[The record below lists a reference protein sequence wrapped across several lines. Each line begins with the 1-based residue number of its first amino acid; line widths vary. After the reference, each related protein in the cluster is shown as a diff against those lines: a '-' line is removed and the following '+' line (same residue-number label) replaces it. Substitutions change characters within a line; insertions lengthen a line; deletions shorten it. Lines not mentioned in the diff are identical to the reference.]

1 MCPAYQVRK
10 VRSFFPE
17 GAPCTRVGLNYL
29 VGEAP
34 SFFKG
39 YAIDHDGGRMVYENA
54 TPDSW
59 PSALQHKE
67 GCYIR
72 GEVIQ
77 RRFHLTSDV
86 FRQVPIFYFCDDGYF
101 AASDSLFSLIDLR
114 KQLGLPCSVNEEAV
128 VARSWL
134 NGFTSQLL
142 STDTPISGVYSAPIG
157 NRLFVTPSFRGPHVE
172 IEHTT
177 APELLGD
184 ADEPHAEAVMRG
196 SERAARLL
204 STFASIPEV
213 PTRLALSGGMDSRV
227 CLAAAQRAD
236 CLGDLQITTN
246 TGWAED
252 YRVVTELV
260 DRFSL
265 EILNLHAENHRRPVQ
280 DPTSRWV
287 VFCAGVYDPLHTSSP
302 PDTDRPIFH
311 LGGQGAEVYKG
322 NLGWRPVD
330 AIPAP
335 DHAKNAMDRQT
346 RKGLEAVG
354 IDGDD
359 PVGSEWHY
367 LAYRNSIHSGRSIMN
382 SMISARPVLQR
393 DLAGLSRSERSDFA
407 RPKKGAPS
415 IVTDLLI
422 ALSPELAS
430 IGFDDPKKNLSKDF
444 IAERSRLFGKP
455 AAVEP
460 YEVEGS
466 PLGIPA
472 GASDFA
478 MERAAA
484 HGFTG
489 PKTGKSLT
497 AHARRGFDNVPESL
511 KPIYE
516 PMLKVASDGLKETTQ
531 ASARSSMATGKLMT
545 FSLAD

>member
-1 MCPAYQVRK
+1 MCPAYQARK

-17 GAPCTRVGLNYL
+17 GTPCTRVGLNYL
-29 VGEAP
+29 IGEAP

-39 YAIDHDGGRMVYENA
+39 FAIDHEGGRMVYENA
-54 TPDSW
+54 APDCW
-59 PSALQHKE
+59 PSALQHEE

-72 GEVIQ
+72 GEVIH

-114 KQLGLPCSVNEEAV
+114 KRLGIPCSVNEEAV

-134 NGFTSQLL
+134 NGFTAQLL
-142 STDTPISGVYSAPIG
+142 STDTPISGVYSAAIG
-157 NRLFVTPSFRGPHVE
+157 SRLIVTPTFRSPQVE
-172 IEHTT
+172 VERTT

-204 STFASIPEV
+204 STFASIPEA

-227 CLAAAQRAD
+227 CLAAAQRAG
-236 CLGDLQITTN
+236 CLRDLQITTN
-246 TGWAED
+246 TDWADD

-265 EILNLHAENHRRPVQ
+265 KIWDVHTANYRKPVQ
-280 DPTSRWV
+280 DPTSRWA
-287 VFCAGVYDPLHTSSP
+287 VFCAGVYDPLHTASP
-302 PDTDRPIFH
+302 SDTDRPVFH

-322 NLGWRPVD
+322 NFGWRTVGAIQAPV
-330 AIPAP
+330 
-335 DHAKNAMDRQT
+335 HAKQAMDLQT

-354 IDGDD
+354 VDGDD

-367 LAYRNSIHSGRSIMN
+367 LAYRNCIHSGRSIMN
-382 SMISARPVLQR
+382 SMISSRPVLQR
-393 DLAGLSRSERSDFA
+393 DLAGLSRSDRSDFA

-415 IVTDLLI
+415 IVTDMLI

-444 IAERSRLFGKP
+444 IAERSRLFGEP
-455 AAVEP
+455 SAVEP
-460 YEVEGS
+460 YDVEGS

-497 AHARRGFDNVPESL
+497 RLARRGFDNVPESL

-516 PMLKVASDGLKETTQ
+516 PMLKMAADGLKETTQ
-531 ASARSSMATGKLMT
+531 ASAKSSMAAGKLIT